1 MDEQELDEDEVMERA
16 ESILGQQFGTD
27 QAVNNL
33 YEHLPDEARR
43 RLLSDTI
50 LTAESARKVEKEVK
64 AIIRA
69 ELQLNQKKKML
80 LFKADK
86 EKKELEEKTQFL
98 KNRTEFLEE
107 ENNSLEDANA
117 LLKDERDRLLPI
129 EREFNKLRHQNEQ
142 LEIRNRAILAR
153 NDTLVNANGQLE
165 NTVETQQKKIAA
177 LELENR
183 RLQQARGNRSCEACG
198 THFDGEG
205 HRKIFFPRCNHTV
218 GAACAPRR
226 RNGEYKCPLEHNF

>member
-1 MDEQELDEDEVMERA
+1 MSHIRKIITFYLD
-16 ESILGQQFGTD
+16 
-27 QAVNNL
+27 
-33 YEHLPDEARR
+33 LPDEARR

-142 LEIRNRAILAR
+142 LEISWIKKNNFIFILR
-153 NDTLVNANGQLE
+153 
-165 NTVETQQKKIAA
+165 K
-177 LELENR
+177 
-183 RLQQARGNRSCEACG
+183 SC
-198 THFDGEG
+198 DSS
-205 HRKIFFPRCNHTV
+205 P
-218 GAACAPRR
+218 
-226 RNGEYKCPLEHNF
+226 

>member
-1 MDEQELDEDEVMERA
+1 MVPSYEGIYQFLLQSYDKIDREEMDEQELDEDEVMERA

-33 YEHLPDEARR
+33 YESKLIYESYYMTHIRKIITFYLDLPDEARR

-86 EKKELEEKTQFL
+86 EKKELEKKTQFL

-142 LEIRNRAILAR
+142 LEISWI
-153 NDTLVNANGQLE
+153 
-165 NTVETQQKKIAA
+165 KKKQFYFYFKEIV
-177 LELENR
+177 R
-183 RLQQARGNRSCEACG
+183 
-198 THFDGEG
+198 F
-205 HRKIFFPRCNHTV
+205 
-218 GAACAPRR
+218 
-226 RNGEYKCPLEHNF
+226 